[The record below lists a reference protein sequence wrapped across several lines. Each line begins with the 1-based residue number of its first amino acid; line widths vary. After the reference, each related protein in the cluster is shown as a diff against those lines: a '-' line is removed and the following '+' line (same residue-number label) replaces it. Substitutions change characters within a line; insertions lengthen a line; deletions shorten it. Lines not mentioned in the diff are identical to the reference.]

1 LSVAGLQALLTKL
14 TPVQT
19 PEISSLV
26 ISLRNDVVLP
36 VDANGTPVALDYSNL
51 ITALAPHMASALG
64 LTSQDMAH
72 LVMRWTEQHYGGVVS
87 FWNDIASLDIN
98 STTFVVPDSA
108 LTYCQRLGQVA
119 AIVKGLDL
127 SEPELELAV
136 NKAKAL
142 NKDATYSRTILSAEN
157 LMLLSRFHGW
167 VSALGEQ
174 ASAAL
179 TALQKGTL
187 TVKLLAEL

>member
-1 LSVAGLQALLTKL
+1 L

-26 ISLRNDVVLP
+26 RSLRNDVVLP
-36 VDANGTPVALDYSNL
+36 VDADGNPVTLTADNL
-51 ITALAPHMASALG
+51 IPALAPHMASALG
-64 LTSQDMAH
+64 LTSPDMAH
-72 LVMRWTEQHYGGVVS
+72 LLMRWADVMGSRATT
-87 FWNDIASLDIN
+87 FWNNIASLNIN
-98 STTFVVPDSA
+98 SATFVVPANA
-108 LTYCQRLGQVA
+108 LAYCQWLGQLA
-119 AIVKGLDL
+119 AIVRGLDL

-136 NKAKAL
+136 GYPDKL
-142 NKDATYSRTILSAEN
+142 NGRLSYVARSFDG
-157 LMLLSRFHGW
+157 LTLLSRFHGW

-187 TVKLLAEL
+187 TV